1 MHAGGILEVRRIAFL
16 AETYGKLCIPHFF
29 GPGIALAA
37 TLQVIGS
44 TNIPWVEYCYHP
56 PAISTEIRDAMLKEP
71 IKIGRDG
78 YVEVP
83 KKPGIGIEL
92 NEDFIEKHTIK

>member
-1 MHAGGILEVRRIAFL
+1 
-16 AETYGKLCIPHFF
+16 
-29 GPGIALAA
+29 
-37 TLQVIGS
+37 
-44 TNIPWVEYCYHP
+44 
-56 PAISTEIRDAMLKEP
+56 MLKEP